1 MLTRSQIE
9 DVAGSL
15 EANEP
20 DYNPQTVDI
29 SFYLYVQNIQDT
41 PEHIAQVRAYLTG
54 EVDPFQQITALETEI
69 ARLQAELFR
78 LRMDFANN

>member
-20 DYNPQTVDI
+20 DYDAKTVDI
-29 SFYLYVQNIQDT
+29 SFYLYVQSIQDT
-41 PEHIAQVRAYLTG
+41 PEHVNQVRAYLTG
-54 EVDPFQQITALETEI
+54 DVDPFQQIAALETEI
-69 ARLQAELFR
+69 SRLQAELFR
-78 LRMDFANN
+78 LRMNLANN